1 MTIGKVSGP
10 SGVFAEMMIAEK
22 EFRIEWLT
30 DLCND
35 IMGSEGKTPTDW
47 KRSSCGA
54 SLQPWVKVIH
64 WNVDH
69 TERLNSWNRQGKW
82 SSEFKNAK
90 RSGRTWRWMK
100 CSLDS

>member
-1 MTIGKVSGP
+1 MKIGKVSEP

-47 KRSSCGA
+47 KRSSLVPVYKGKGDPLECGSYQA
-54 SLQPWVKVIH
+54 IKLLEQARKVVEWVQDCKPDQAEH
-64 WNVDH
+64 GAGWNVV
-69 TERLNSWNRQGKW
+69 
-82 SSEFKNAK
+82 
-90 RSGRTWRWMK
+90 
-100 CSLDS
+100 